1 MNVSQWRSRTC
12 GLILAWILTCAS
24 GCAAGSLDARPGT
37 AGRPANVLCGIDVLE
52 RDQFA
57 ALKGKRVALI
67 TNQTGRDRDGKRT
80 VDLIAK
86 APGVKLTK
94 LFSPE
99 HGLFG
104 LLDEKVSDVTDP
116 ATGLHVYSLYGKT
129 RRPTTQMLDD
139 VDVMVFDI
147 QHVDARYYT
156 YTATMGN
163 CMEEAAKRKIKFM
176 VLDRPNP
183 TTGLI
188 VDGPIAD
195 KSHLGFTA
203 YGPTPIAHGM
213 TMGEL
218 AELYNREYGIG
229 CDLTVVKLE
238 GWNRAMWFDETGLM
252 WVNPSPN
259 MRNLTQAVLYLSVTI
274 LEASNISVGR
284 GTDQP
289 FEYFGAP
296 WVDGKKLSAEL
307 NAAGLPGLRFV
318 PMEFTPASSKFKGE
332 KCEGVYIIVT
342 DRNAYQGARSGV
354 TMAWALHKLFGDK
367 FQLEKV
373 ENLLQNK
380 RTMEAIRTAKDP
392 AEIQKVWQDDL
403 AKFKVVRQKYLL
415 YP

>member
-1 MNVSQWRSRTC
+1 MTLHQTQLRRFRFAMLWVLLCSC
-12 GLILAWILTCAS
+12 GCAS
-24 GCAAGSLDARPGT
+24 EARRNASG
-37 AGRPANVLCGIDVLE
+37 GPATVLTGIDVLE
-52 RDQFA
+52 RDGFKMLA
-57 ALKGKRVALI
+57 GKRVALI
-67 TNQTGRDRDGKRT
+67 TNQTGRDRDGNRT
-80 VDLIAK
+80 VDLLAK
-86 APGVKLTK
+86 APGVKVTK

-104 LLDEKVSDVTDP
+104 LLDEKVSDATDP
-116 ATGLHVYSLYGKT
+116 STGLHVYSLYGKT

-163 CMEEAAKRKIKFM
+163 CMEEAAKRKIKFV

-195 KSHLGFTA
+195 KEHLGFTA

-218 AELYNREYGIG
+218 AQLYNREYSIG
-229 CDLTVVKLE
+229 CDLEVVKLE
-238 GWNRAMWFDETGLM
+238 GWKRAMWFDETGLM

-259 MRNLTQAVLYLSVTI
+259 MRNLTQAVLYLSVTL
-274 LEASNISVGR
+274 LEATNVSVGR

-296 WVDGKKLSAEL
+296 WIDGKKLSAEL
-307 NAAGLPGLRFV
+307 NTADLPGLRFV
-318 PMEFTPASSKFKGE
+318 PMEFTPKESKFKGE
-332 KCEGVYIIVT
+332 RCEGVYIIVT
-342 DRNAYQGARSGV
+342 DRNIYEGARSGV
-354 TMAWALHKLFGDK
+354 TFAWMLRKLFGDQ

-380 RTMEAIRTAKDP
+380 RAMEAIRTAKDP
-392 AEIQKVWQDDL
+392 KEIEKVWEEDL
-403 AKFKVVRQKYLL
+403 SWFKIVRQKYLL
-415 YP
+415 YE